1 MSNSQTAKAVS
12 LQQLRQNCANC
23 SLHDLCL
30 PAGINDQD
38 LDNLDRVVAE
48 RRRVDRGQFLYL
60 PGQPYTSLF
69 VVRFG
74 SFKSV
79 ASLPDGEEQIIG
91 FHLTGEL
98 LGLDSLGPGKHQAAA
113 QALETS
119 SVCEVP
125 YEQLERVAQAVPGL
139 QRQLLNMVSR
149 ELNQEQ
155 NHLVLITRKSARAR
169 LATFILGYAR
179 RLEARDHRTDEFTL
193 SLSRY
198 DLANYLGLAVETV
211 SRLFTSFRDEGMLR
225 VERRRIGILDRDALK
240 RESDHCD

>member
-1 MSNSQTAKAVS
+1 MSNTQPADVLS
-12 LQQLRQNCANC
+12 LQQLRHSCANC
-23 SLHDLCL
+23 SLHELCL

-38 LDNLDRVVAE
+38 LERLDRVVAE
-48 RRRVDRGQFLYL
+48 RRRVERGQYLYL
-60 PGQPYTSLF
+60 PGQPYTSLY

-79 ASLPDGEEQIIG
+79 ANLAGGEEQIIG

-98 LGLDSLGPGKHQAAA
+98 LGLDALGPGKHQAAA

-119 SVCEVP
+119 SICEVP
-125 YEQLERVAQAVPGL
+125 YSQLEHVAQAVPGL

-155 NHLVLITRKSARAR
+155 QHLVLITRKSARAR
-169 LATFILGYAR
+169 LATFLLSYAR
-179 RLEARDHRTDEFTL
+179 RLEVRDHRTDEFTL

-211 SRLFTSFRDEGMLR
+211 SRLFTAFRDEGMLR
-225 VERRRIGILDRDALK
+225 VERRRIGIVDRVALK
-240 RESDHCD
+240 RESEQGE

>member
-1 MSNSQTAKAVS
+1 MSNTPPAKPIS
-12 LQQLRQNCANC
+12 LQQLRQNCATC
-23 SLHDLCL
+23 SLHELCL
-30 PAGINDQD
+30 PAGINDSD
-38 LDNLDRVVAE
+38 LERLDRVVAE
-48 RRRVDRGQFLYL
+48 RRRVERGQFLYL
-60 PGQPYTSLF
+60 PGQPYSSLY

-79 ASLPDGEEQIIG
+79 ASLHGGEEQIIG

-98 LGLDSLGPGKHQAAA
+98 LGLDALGPGEHQAAA
-113 QALETS
+113 QALEVS

-125 YEQLERVAQAVPGL
+125 YDQLERVAHAVPGL

-169 LATFILGYAR
+169 LATFLLSYAR

-211 SRLFTSFRDEGMLR
+211 SRLFTAFRDEGLLR
-225 VERRRIGILDRDALK
+225 VERRRIGILDREALK
-240 RESDHCD
+240 REAEHCD

>member
-1 MSNSQTAKAVS
+1 MSNSQPAKVVS
-12 LQQLRQNCANC
+12 LQQLRQNCASC
-23 SLHDLCL
+23 SLHELCF
-30 PAGINDQD
+30 PAGINDTD
-38 LDNLDRVVAE
+38 LESLDRVVAE
-48 RRRVDRGQFLYL
+48 RRRVERGQYLYL
-60 PGQPYTSLF
+60 PGQPYSSLY

-79 ASLPDGEEQIIG
+79 ANLSDGDEQIIG

-98 LGLDSLGPGKHQAAA
+98 LGLDALGPGKHQAAA
-113 QALETS
+113 QALEVS

-125 YEQLERVAQAVPGL
+125 YDQLERIATAVPGL

-169 LATFILGYAR
+169 LATFLLGYAK
-179 RLEARDHRTDEFTL
+179 RLEARDQRTDEFTL

-211 SRLFTSFRDEGMLR
+211 SRLFTSFRDEGLLR
-225 VERRRIGILDRDALK
+225 VERRRIGILDLAALK
-240 RESDHCD
+240 RESEQCE

>member
-1 MSNSQTAKAVS
+1 M
-12 LQQLRQNCANC
+12 
-23 SLHDLCL
+23 
-30 PAGINDQD
+30 PAGIDDQD
-38 LDNLDRVVAE
+38 LERLDRVVAE
-48 RRRVDRGQFLYL
+48 RRRIERGQYLYL
-60 PGQPYTSLF
+60 AGQPYSALY

-79 ASLPDGEEQIIG
+79 ASLTDGDEQIIG

-98 LGLDSLGPGKHQAAA
+98 LGLDALGPGKHQCAA

-125 YEQLERVAQAVPGL
+125 YDQLERIAKAVPGL

-155 NHLVLITRKSARAR
+155 QHLVLITRKSARAR
-169 LATFILGYAR
+169 LATFLLGYAR
-179 RLEARDHRTDEFTL
+179 RLEARGYRSDEFTL

-211 SRLFTSFRDEGMLR
+211 SRLFTAFRDEGLLS
-225 VERRRIGILDRDALK
+225 VERRRIGLLNREALT
-240 RESDHCD
+240 RESEHCD